1 MDSEMVAIL
10 FYETGAGAGGLL
22 ESKTAGGRVA
32 RTNEG
37 AFRAFCWSAAMAWA
51 LFVSRALK
59 MEQVVWWWSPS
70 SSFVE
75 QEECR
80 TDVRDGGER
89 GHWGKRL
96 MQAAMG
102 LV

>member
-1 MDSEMVAIL
+1 MVAIL
-10 FYETGAGAGGLL
+10 FYETGAGAGAGGLL

-59 MEQVVWWWSPS
+59 MEQVGWWWSPS

-80 TDVRDGGER
+80 TDGRDGGER